1 MEKWKGG
8 RNSRFA
14 NVRQAERAGTGRS
27 NNIFFIY
34 FFFYVLD
41 IHHKISMRFFVWS
54 AIPLKRFKKMP
65 SKFRNE
71 VQNKQT
77 LKYVFKMSDK
87 KLILKIVDPTIWV
100 CGIGSRV

>member
-1 MEKWKGG
+1 
-8 RNSRFA
+8 
-14 NVRQAERAGTGRS
+14 
-27 NNIFFIY
+27 
-34 FFFYVLD
+34 
-41 IHHKISMRFFVWS
+41 
-54 AIPLKRFKKMP
+54 MP